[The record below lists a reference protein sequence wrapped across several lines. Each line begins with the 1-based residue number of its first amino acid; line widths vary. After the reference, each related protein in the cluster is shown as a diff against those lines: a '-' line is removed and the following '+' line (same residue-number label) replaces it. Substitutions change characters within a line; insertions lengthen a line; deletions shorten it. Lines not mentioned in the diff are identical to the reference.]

1 MRIGE
6 LADLAGVTV
15 RTVRYYHQKDVLPE
29 PVRRANGYREYTV
42 DDLVAL
48 VRIRWLTRSGLSLA
62 QAGAIV
68 ADSVEASTDA
78 VLDEVDEALRLRI
91 VALADQRRRLAEA
104 RSGRHLGLSRLAAAL
119 ATKPA
124 DIPISTLY
132 AHLHTDQGQAD
143 RLAEALRRP
152 EVRSALIAAQARF
165 DAVDESTPE
174 EELDRLEEEMR
185 GLAAELVR
193 DVPTVVERHSHLLL
207 ELAERDLNAG
217 QRALLRRL
225 A

>member
-48 VRIRWLTRSGLSLA
+48 VRIRWLTRSGLSLS

-68 ADSVEASTDA
+68 ADSVEVSTDS

-132 AHLHTDQGQAD
+132 AHLHTDQEQAD
-143 RLAEALRRP
+143 RLTEALRRP

-165 DAVDESTPE
+165 DAVDESTPG

-193 DVPTVVERHSHLLL
+193 DVPAVVERHSHLLL